1 MSLKLRANVFF
12 AILLLLSMLGSAAI
26 LMTNAKRSVEAEV
39 MSTMDATAHIITV
52 TLAGGPLTRDTGVSE
67 HMHELVRA
75 LSEIRSLHI
84 LLFDRQGLMFEGTP
98 EKELTVQPPAW
109 FVKLLFPDVS
119 PLSKRF
125 GTGHMVIYPAPMQE
139 ISERW
144 QDIRAIMAL
153 GMIIFVVVA
162 FMIYWGVGWVIRP
175 LQRLL
180 DALAGFERGDLHMR
194 LPRFSLKEM
203 DQISQ
208 SFNRVGDALEQSTTE
223 NRRLAMLVRQSGDA
237 ILSLDHAGYI
247 TFCNAAAERLFSDIP
262 NLLGESL
269 ASMPFQHDRNGI
281 ISVLNGFESVENL
294 ETTLK
299 RNDDELLS
307 LLISTVPLTEND
319 GCVAGMICTLRDITE
334 HKQAEKARA
343 QLYET
348 RLLTNHMNQVQEA
361 ERRHLA
367 RELHDELGQC
377 LTAIKT
383 DAVLIRNRSEET
395 DKKIYQSAQA
405 IIDTASHIYDVV
417 HNMITRLRPSPLDDL
432 GLMATLQESISK
444 WQQRQPDIQF
454 NLITEGQLN
463 GFDEDTNMTVF
474 RVVQEALTNAVRHAD
489 AENILVKVIRD
500 KNETTDQLTINIR
513 DDGKGMV
520 VNDFHSDVDFGLLG
534 MRERAQSLGGSF
546 DLQSQLGSGVN
557 LTITIPLGVNVHH
570 ES

>member
-1 MSLKLRANVFF
+1 MSLKLRANIFF
-12 AILLLLSMLGSAAI
+12 AVLLLLSMFGSVAVLI
-26 LMTNAKRSVEAEV
+26 SNAKNSVEAEV
-39 MSTMDATAHIITV
+39 RSTMDASAHIITV
-52 TLAGGPLTRDTGVSE
+52 TLVGGSLNRDTSISE
-67 HMHELVRA
+67 HMNELVRA

-98 EKELTVQPPAW
+98 ETELEIQPPAW
-109 FVKLLFPDVS
+109 FVKLLFPDIT
-119 PLSKRF
+119 PLSRRF
-125 GTGHMVIYPAPMQE
+125 GTGHMVIYPAPMLE

-144 QDIRAIMAL
+144 QDIRAIVAL

-162 FMIYWGVGWVIRP
+162 LFIYWGVGWLMRP
-175 LQRLL
+175 LNRLL

-208 SFNRVGDALEQSTTE
+208 SFNRVGDALEQRTTE

-237 ILSLDHAGYI
+237 ILSLDPAGYI
-247 TFCNAAAERLFSDIP
+247 TFCNAAAERLFTGETA
-262 NLLGESL
+262 LLGESL
-269 ASMPFQHDRNGI
+269 TSMPFQENAHAI
-281 ISVLNGFESVENL
+281 IEVLSGFQSVENL
-294 ETTLK
+294 EATLARK
-299 RNDDELLS
+299 DGEAVS

-334 HKQAEKARA
+334 HKQAAKARA
-343 QLYET
+343 QLHET
-348 RLLTNHMNQVQEA
+348 RLLTRHLDQVQEA

-383 DAVLIRNRSEET
+383 DAVLIRNRSEIA
-395 DKKIYQSAQA
+395 DNKIYQSAQA
-405 IIDTASHIYDVV
+405 IIGTASHIYDVV

-432 GLMATLQESISK
+432 GLMATLEESVSS
-444 WQQRQPDIQF
+444 WQQRQPAIRF
-454 NLITEGQLN
+454 SLITEGQLN
-463 GFDEDTNMTVF
+463 GLDEATNMTIF
-474 RVVQEALTNAVRHAD
+474 RVVQEALTNAVRHAE
-489 AENILVKVIRD
+489 ASNILVKVMR
-500 KNETTDQLTINIR
+500 ETTATDDVLVINIR

-534 MRERAQSLGGSF
+534 MRERAQRLGGSF
-546 DLQSQLGSGVN
+546 ELQSESGAGVN
-557 LTITIPLGVNVHH
+557 LTITIPLGGKLHH

>member
-281 ISVLNGFESVENL
+281 VSVLNGFESVENL

-463 GFDEDTNMTVF
+463 GLDEDTNMTVF